1 MIPRAGYTIRHSSD
15 GASEPMA
22 AGDGTFML
30 RDSFSVHEGRETN
43 WNVYRMVVHLTA
55 EAYSQAFPLF
65 EAQQGKAAFR
75 EATLIWSVNYIERGL
90 HGGEFSSRGLNRVD
104 LGVEDFQQLER
115 IVEEKV
121 CSYQVLEGRDF
132 FCAVSMDP
140 RLGPPRTVGAR
151 SLTWTSPHECR
162 SCSLPDQR
170 YLCSQLSHPHVVG
183 SLGSRHPQDTR
194 CGRNRPNIET
204 ASLCHAGGHEC
215 WEYLVLP
222 REEDKPPNYVAP
234 SLTRALDFVDTAW
247 RLRFGKSRR
256 LVDLP
261 SAASTA
267 ALERDCATE
276 QDFADRI
283 IASVMFWGP

>member
-1 MIPRAGYTIRHSSD
+1 MIPRSGYTIRHISD
-15 GASEPMA
+15 SASEPMA

-43 WNVYRMVVHLTA
+43 WNVYRIVVHLTA
-55 EAYSQAFPLF
+55 EAYSQALPEFISRHD
-65 EAQQGKAAFR
+65 KADFR
-75 EATLIWSVNYIERGL
+75 GATLIWSVDYIERGL
-90 HGGEFSSRGLNRVD
+90 RGGQFNVGLNRVD

-115 IVEEKV
+115 LVEEKR
-121 CSYQVLEGRDF
+121 CSYQVLEGRDL
-132 FCAVSMDP
+132 FCAVSMDA

-194 CGRNRPNIET
+194 CGRNQPNIET

-215 WEYLVLP
+215 WEYL
-222 REEDKPPNYVAP
+222 
-234 SLTRALDFVDTAW
+234 ALK
-247 RLRFGKSRR
+247 RK
-256 LVDLP
+256 
-261 SAASTA
+261 
-267 ALERDCATE
+267 
-276 QDFADRI
+276 
-283 IASVMFWGP
+283 